1 MVYCATCGRMIARRY
16 LVERA
21 DLGTKIYCSEKCL
34 DLYHDYVFV
43 ERRPD
48 YRPPLDIGET
58 YADLI
63 AK

>member
-1 MVYCATCGRMIARRY
+1 MIARRY

-43 ERRPD
+43 ERGPD